1 MPAVRWVRSVVGNPS
16 DERNRGSVLLPTED
30 FAALSQRVGES
41 FLGGCVRRFLTM
53 NGIDRSLVLASQA
66 FTALIPLL
74 ILVSTLLPAGSTHVV
89 SQTIVRKFGLSGDS
103 ATAVH
108 RLFETPEVATSSLSV
123 FSALLL
129 VFSGI
134 SYTRRLQA
142 TYLAA
147 WDRPKP
153 GGRGALSAAL
163 GLFALLAEV
172 LALYTIQGLFAHLPF
187 AWLLAVPLSAA
198 TGLLLWTSIPY
209 LLMDR
214 QVHWRRLLVG
224 GGVTAIAT
232 ALYGVATTVYMPSL
246 VARYTS
252 EFGLFGI
259 TIAIVGWLLA
269 ISVVLVAS
277 ASIGAEFDRSRAH
290 WALVTKQRFGLV
302 DPALEPLTPLG
313 PDEVSGLSG
322 SDVLLLMRVLVNWLV
337 IAAAVWVAAAIVPG
351 IEVRGGF
358 GTLLWVSLLL
368 GLVNAV
374 LGPLLWFVAMPLSV
388 LTVGLSA
395 LVVNGA
401 LLAVT
406 AGLSDN
412 LDVGG
417 FGGTVL
423 GALLIS
429 GVTTLLELV
438 LRPIS
443 RLGLSRP
450 AGASGAAGRGRDG
463 S

>member
-1 MPAVRWVRSVVGNPS
+1 MGSVVGNPS

-153 GGRGALSAAL
+153 GRRGALSAAL

-224 GGVTAIAT
+224 AGVTAIAT

-395 LVVNGA
+395 LVVNGV

>member
-1 MPAVRWVRSVVGNPS
+1 
-16 DERNRGSVLLPTED
+16 
-30 FAALSQRVGES
+30 
-41 FLGGCVRRFLTM
+41 
-53 NGIDRSLVLASQA
+53 
-66 FTALIPLL
+66 
-74 ILVSTLLPAGSTHVV
+74 VS
-89 SQTIVRKFGLSGDS
+89 
-103 ATAVH
+103 
-108 RLFETPEVATSSLSV
+108 
-123 FSALLL
+123 
-129 VFSGI
+129 
-134 SYTRRLQA
+134 
-142 TYLAA
+142 
-147 WDRPKP
+147 
-153 GGRGALSAAL
+153 
-163 GLFALLAEV
+163 
-172 LALYTIQGLFAHLPF
+172 
-187 AWLLAVPLSAA
+187 
-198 TGLLLWTSIPY
+198 
-209 LLMDR
+209 
-214 QVHWRRLLVG
+214 
-224 GGVTAIAT
+224 AIAT

-374 LGPLLWFVAMPLSV
+374 LGPVLWFVAMPLSV

-395 LVVNGA
+395 LVVNGV